1 MVDAS
6 KYDTHLVLR
15 RLTNTSRFFKNK
27 VSSEALRVEKTSKTG
42 RTYQSSV
49 ADRYCSAETNISS
62 LGPPVK
68 PWALYDIPTGI
79 DVSNIFQNMDLG
91 VEGQDRMN
99 PDAISGAVDGTG
111 VGEDDPRNLD
121 QMLGKAAAAAAA
133 AGMDGGVG

>member
-6 KYDTHLVLR
+6 EHDTHLVLR

-42 RTYQSSV
+42 RTCQGSV

-68 PWALYDIPTGI
+68 PWALYTISP
-79 DVSNIFQNMDLG
+79 L
-91 VEGQDRMN
+91 VEQILRRIEEEAVE
-99 PDAISGAVDGTG
+99 AIELTQELHQS
-111 VGEDDPRNLD
+111 LSK
-121 QMLGKAAAAAAA
+121 L
-133 AGMDGGVG
+133 